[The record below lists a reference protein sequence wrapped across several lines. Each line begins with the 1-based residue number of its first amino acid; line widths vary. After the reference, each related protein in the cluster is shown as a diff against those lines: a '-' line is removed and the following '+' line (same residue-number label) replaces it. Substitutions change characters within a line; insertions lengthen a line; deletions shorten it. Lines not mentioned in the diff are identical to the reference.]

1 MITADSYTRAHEQRF
16 YREVGRAHAQR
27 VERALKA
34 RANRTPAFHPADLEK
49 PLMLPSEPAP
59 PRDWLHIATPAE
71 DTYAV
76 LDRIA
81 AKHGLTREQL
91 LHDTHKHRFAHARQ
105 EAMAELY
112 GDGSRFSLPA
122 LGRLFGKDHST
133 ILYGIRAFNRRQR
146 NAQAVDARE
155 TSADA

>member
-27 VERALKA
+27 IERVVSA
-34 RANRTPAFHPADLEK
+34 RADRTPAFHPADLEK

-59 PRDWLHIATPAE
+59 PRDWLRIAMPSDETN
-71 DTYAV
+71 AV

-81 AKHGLTREQL
+81 AKYGLARADL
-91 LHDTHKHRFAHARQ
+91 FIPTHKHRIVHARQ

-112 GDGSRFSLPA
+112 GDGTRFSLPA
-122 LGRLFGKDHST
+122 LGRLFGRHHTS
-133 ILYGIRAFNRRQR
+133 ILYGIRKHR
-146 NAQAVDARE
+146 ARE
-155 TSADA
+155 AVHAA